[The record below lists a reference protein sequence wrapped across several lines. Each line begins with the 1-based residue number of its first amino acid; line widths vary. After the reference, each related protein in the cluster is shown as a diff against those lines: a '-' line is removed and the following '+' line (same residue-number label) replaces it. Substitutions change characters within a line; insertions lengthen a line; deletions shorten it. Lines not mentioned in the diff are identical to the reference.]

1 VDYNP
6 FNEGNRVE
14 LKPDNHLQ
22 HHNVYIDLERVQWKP
37 NGQQVEDKF

>member
-22 HHNVYIDLERVQWKP
+22 HHNAYIDLEKVQ
-37 NGQQVEDKF
+37 